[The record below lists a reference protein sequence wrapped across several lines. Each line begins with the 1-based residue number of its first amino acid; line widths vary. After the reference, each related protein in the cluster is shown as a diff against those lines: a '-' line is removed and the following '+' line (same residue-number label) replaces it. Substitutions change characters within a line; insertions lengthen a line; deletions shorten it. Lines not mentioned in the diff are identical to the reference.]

1 MWKLSLIERNG
12 FSTIFVLDPRA
23 TEGCSYEL
31 SSSRS
36 CVDVVRVGADLSSAG
51 RWADE
56 RKRFAASD
64 PVGHPDLQGIWANS
78 TTTPME
84 RPADLEGREFLT
96 EEERA
101 ERNPGSGIS
110 TENPSVIMPTSA
122 YNDF

>member
-1 MWKLSLIERNG
+1 MSYRVLAAALTLCVSVLISPAPVAGQTSGNASLPL
-12 FSTIFVLDPRA
+12 TP
-23 TEGCSYEL
+23 
-31 SSSRS
+31 
-36 CVDVVRVGADLSSAG
+36 
-51 RWADE
+51 W
-56 RKRFAASD
+56 
-64 PVGHPDLQGIWANS
+64 GHPDLQGIWANS